1 MKIIGNQKEAY
12 LKSYRDSVRNT
23 LIDYMETDEKTA
35 EEKAEKALADR
46 RKALEEAMEKGVD
59 VGSVVRHIVYPIDI
73 VHASESEKIVD
84 GYYYLVEEDGKEKL
98 YRIRF

>member
-1 MKIIGNQKEAY
+1 MIVTGNQKEEY
-12 LKSYRDSVRNT
+12 LKEYHDNVQDT
-23 LIDYMETDEKTA
+23 LISYMNVDEKTA

-59 VGSVVRHIVYPIDI
+59 VGGVVRHIVYPIDI